1 MAGKDGIRVHIYGDY
16 DDKQINKAIKNLQSL
31 KSDAGNSESAFTK
44 LGKSAIGLGAA
55 FGVGFAGVNTLV
67 NVFRD
72 SIAEAQEA
80 IKVNAAT
87 AQIIKATGSAAN
99 VTADQVADL
108 SQRLSEQV
116 AVDDE
121 LIQSSANLILTF
133 KNVRNEGTGL
143 AAIFDRTVLAA
154 QDLAAAGFGDA
165 ESAAKMLG
173 KALNDPERGLTAL
186 SRAGVTF
193 TQQQKDQ
200 IKTLIQGGDV
210 LAAQQVI
217 LAEVESQVGGVAGA
231 TATGIDRFTVYFDN
245 LKEEIGLAILPFINA
260 LINGVIPAIST
271 VTDLVRNS
279 SKFFEEN
286 KTAVIL
292 ATTAVIAL
300 TGAMLAN
307 RIGGVAFAIQYGINT
322 AVTGAYTVA
331 ANLARIATVG
341 LMGAMKAIP
350 FVAIAT
356 AVVGLVT
363 ALDQGAEAQEA
374 WRKEQENTL
383 RATNGLRDET
393 GKFTDKAIALG
404 TASRFAHLSQRDL
417 NGSISGTV
425 GSAITAGNAMEGLT
439 KKTWGLADAVLGAYR
454 EFIKFAQVSAAST
467 KTTADQA
474 ERGIEAASALD
485 TLAEATDRTTGS
497 SRSAADAVEKLKVKW
512 QEATA
517 FITEDVTGLAL
528 TIRGKTQQI
537 SGDLVD
543 NFQNKLTAFRGVV
556 AEQTSII
563 NEAQSTLDAYAQSV
577 SNTILG
583 KLNFATA
590 DATGTPLTPEQI
602 VNLMLGDTAE
612 QQGAVTALANSGLM
626 TQLPEALAQKILNLP
641 ATAAIG
647 LVDYLTQNPEALAR
661 LTENY
666 NKLATDSLTLLGI
679 PMANAFAKIGDIA
692 AVAMIADAQ
701 KQIKESAA
709 AFKRYVKNQ
718 LGTTITID
726 VKYNYINPPG
736 GTPSIEERANGG
748 PVSRGTPYVVG
759 ERGPELFI
767 PDISGT
773 IIPNGGAGGRATSGS
788 MITVNVTAGMGTDG
802 AQVGEQIVSALRA
815 YERRNGALPIT
826 VAS

>member
-1 MAGKDGIRVHIYGDY
+1 VAKSPINVTISGDY
-16 DDKQINKAIKNLQSL
+16 NDRDIKKAIRDLQSL
-31 KSDAGNSESAFTK
+31 TKESDSSESRFSK
-44 LGKSAIGLGAA
+44 LGKSAIGMGAA
-55 FGVGFAGVNTLV
+55 FGIGFAGVQGLANA
-67 NVFRD
+67 FRD

-87 AQIIKATGSAAN
+87 EQIIKSTGAAAN
-99 VTADQVADL
+99 VTAEQVADL
-108 SQRLSEQV
+108 SQRLSEQI

-121 LIQSSANLILTF
+121 LIQTSANLVLTF
-133 KNVRNEGTGL
+133 KNIKNEGSGL

-186 SRAGVTF
+186 GRAGVTF

-200 IKTLIQGGDV
+200 IKVLTEGGDV

-217 LAEVESQVGGVAGA
+217 LGEVESQVGGVAGA
-231 TATGIDRFTVYFDN
+231 TATGIDRFNVYFAN
-245 LKEEIGLAILPFINA
+245 LKEEIGLALLPFINA
-260 LINGVIPAIST
+260 LINGVIPAISA
-271 VTDLVRNS
+271 VSNLVRNS

-286 KTAVIL
+286 KTAIVL

-300 TGAMLAN
+300 TASMLAN
-307 RIGGVAFAIQYGINT
+307 RIGGIAFAIQYGINT

-331 ANLARIATVG
+331 ANAARIATIA

-363 ALDQGAEAQEA
+363 ALDQGAKSQEA

-383 RATNGLRDET
+383 RATNNLRDET
-393 GKFTDKAIALG
+393 GNFTKEAVALG
-404 TASRFAHLSQRDL
+404 VASRFAHLSQRDL

-425 GSAITAGNAMEGLT
+425 GAAIAAGNEIEVLT
-439 KKTWGLADAVLGAYR
+439 KKTWGAADAAFGAYK
-454 EFIKFAQVSAAST
+454 EFIKFAQVAANTT
-467 KTTADQA
+467 KATADQA
-474 ERGIEAASALD
+474 ERGIEAANSLD
-485 TLAEATDRTTGS
+485 TLAGATDRATGS

-517 FITEDVTGLAL
+517 LITEDVTGLAL

-543 NFQNKLTAFRGVV
+543 NFQNKLEAFRGVV

-563 NEAQSTLDAYAQSV
+563 NAAQGTLDAYAQSV
-577 SNTILG
+577 SDTILG

-641 ATAAIG
+641 ATAAVS
-647 LVDYLTQNPEALAR
+647 LVDYLTQNPEALAK

-666 NKLATDSLTLLGI
+666 QKLATDSLTLLGI
-679 PMANAFAKIGDIA
+679 PMANAFAEIGDVS

-701 KQIKESAA
+701 KAIAASAK
-709 AFKRYVKNQ
+709 AFRRFVRDQ

-736 GTPSIEERANGG
+736 GTPSIEGRATGG

-767 PDISGT
+767 PDIGGT
-773 IIPNGGAGGRATSGS
+773 IIPNGGGGGGS
-788 MITVNVTAGMGTDG
+788 APGGGIVVNVNAGMGTDG
-802 AQVGEQIVSALRA
+802 AQVGQQIVEALRA
-815 YERRNGALPIT
+815 YQRRNGALPIT

>member
-1 MAGKDGIRVHIYGDY
+1 MAKSPINVTISGDY
-16 DDKQINKAIKNLQSL
+16 NDRDIKKAIRDLQSL
-31 KSDAGNSESAFTK
+31 TKESDSSESRFSK
-44 LGKSAIGLGAA
+44 LGKSAIGMGAA
-55 FGVGFAGVNTLV
+55 FGIGFAGVQGLANA
-67 NVFRD
+67 FRD

-87 AQIIKATGSAAN
+87 EQIIKSTGAAAN
-99 VTADQVADL
+99 VTAEQVADL
-108 SQRLSEQV
+108 SQRLSEQI

-121 LIQSSANLILTF
+121 LIQTSANLVLTF
-133 KNVRNEGTGL
+133 KNIKNEGSGL
-143 AAIFDRTVLAA
+143 AAVFDRTVLAA

-186 SRAGVTF
+186 GRAGVTF

-200 IKTLIQGGDV
+200 IKVLTEGGDV

-217 LAEVESQVGGVAGA
+217 LGEVESQVGGVAGA
-231 TATGIDRFTVYFDN
+231 TATGIDRFNVYFAN
-245 LKEEIGLAILPFINA
+245 LKEEIGLALLPFINA
-260 LINGVIPAIST
+260 LINGVIPAISA
-271 VTDLVRNS
+271 VSNLVRNS

-286 KTAVIL
+286 KTAIVL

-300 TGAMLAN
+300 TASMLAN

-331 ANLARIATVG
+331 ANAARIATIA

-363 ALDQGAEAQEA
+363 ALDQGAKSQEA

-383 RATNGLRDET
+383 RATNNLRDET
-393 GKFTDKAIALG
+393 GNFTKEAVALG
-404 TASRFAHLSQRDL
+404 VASRFAHLSQRDL

-425 GSAITAGNAMEGLT
+425 GAAIAAGNEIEVLT
-439 KKTWGLADAVLGAYR
+439 KKTWGAADAAFGAYK
-454 EFIKFAQVSAAST
+454 EFIKFAQVAANTT
-467 KTTADQA
+467 KATADQA
-474 ERGIEAASALD
+474 ERGIEAANSLD
-485 TLAEATDRTTGS
+485 TLAGATDRATGS

-517 FITEDVTGLAL
+517 LITEDVTGLAL

-543 NFQNKLTAFRGVV
+543 NFQNKLEAFRGVV

-563 NEAQSTLDAYAQSV
+563 NAAQGTLDAYAQSV
-577 SNTILG
+577 SDTILG

-641 ATAAIG
+641 ATAAVG
-647 LVDYLTQNPEALAR
+647 LVNYLTQNPEALAK

-666 NKLATDSLTLLGI
+666 QKLATDSLTLLGI
-679 PMANAFAKIGDIA
+679 PMANAFAEIGDVS

-701 KQIKESAA
+701 KAIKKSAA
-709 AFKRYVKNQ
+709 AFTKFVKDQ

-736 GTPSIEERANGG
+736 GTPSIEGRATGG

-759 ERGPELFI
+759 ERGPELFV
-767 PDISGT
+767 PDIGGT
-773 IIPNGGAGGRATSGS
+773 IIPNGGGGGGS
-788 MITVNVTAGMGTDG
+788 APGGGIVVNVNAGMGTDG
-802 AQVGEQIVSALRA
+802 VQVGQQIVEALRA
-815 YERRNGALPIT
+815 YQRRNGALPIK
-826 VAS
+826 VAL

>member
-1 MAGKDGIRVHIYGDY
+1 VAKSPINVTISGDY
-16 DDKQINKAIKNLQSL
+16 NDRDIKKAIRDLQSL
-31 KSDAGNSESAFTK
+31 TKESDSSESRFSK
-44 LGKSAIGLGAA
+44 LGKSAIGMGAA
-55 FGVGFAGVNTLV
+55 FGIGFAGVQGLANA
-67 NVFRD
+67 FRD

-87 AQIIKATGSAAN
+87 EQIIKSTGAAAN
-99 VTADQVADL
+99 VTAEQVADL
-108 SQRLSEQV
+108 SQRLSEQI

-121 LIQSSANLILTF
+121 LIQTSANLVLTF
-133 KNVRNEGTGL
+133 KNIKNEGSGL
-143 AAIFDRTVLAA
+143 AAVFDRTVLAA

-186 SRAGVTF
+186 GRAGVTF

-200 IKTLIQGGDV
+200 IKVLTEGGDV

-217 LAEVESQVGGVAGA
+217 LGEVESQVGGVAGA
-231 TATGIDRFTVYFDN
+231 TATGIDRFNVYFAN
-245 LKEEIGLAILPFINA
+245 LKEEIGLALLPFINA
-260 LINGVIPAIST
+260 LINGVIPAISA
-271 VTDLVRNS
+271 VSNLVRNS

-286 KTAVIL
+286 KTAIVL

-300 TGAMLAN
+300 TASMLAN

-331 ANLARIATVG
+331 ANAARIATIA

-363 ALDQGAEAQEA
+363 ALDQGAKSQEA

-383 RATNGLRDET
+383 RATNNLRDET
-393 GKFTDKAIALG
+393 GNFTKEAVALG
-404 TASRFAHLSQRDL
+404 VASRFAHLSQRDL

-425 GSAITAGNAMEGLT
+425 GAAIAAGNEIEVLT
-439 KKTWGLADAVLGAYR
+439 KKTWGAADAAFGAYK
-454 EFIKFAQVSAAST
+454 EFIKFAQVAANTT
-467 KTTADQA
+467 KATADQA
-474 ERGIEAASALD
+474 ERGIEAANSLD
-485 TLAEATDRTTGS
+485 TLAGATDRATGS

-517 FITEDVTGLAL
+517 LITEDVTGLAL

-543 NFQNKLTAFRGVV
+543 NFQNKLEAFRGVV

-563 NEAQSTLDAYAQSV
+563 NAAQGTLDAYAQSV
-577 SNTILG
+577 SDTILG

-641 ATAAIG
+641 ATAAVG
-647 LVDYLTQNPEALAR
+647 LVNYLTQNPEALAK

-666 NKLATDSLTLLGI
+666 QKLATDSLTLLGI
-679 PMANAFAKIGDIA
+679 PMANAFAEIGDVS

-701 KQIKESAA
+701 KAIKKSAA
-709 AFKRYVKNQ
+709 AFTKFVKDQ

-736 GTPSIEERANGG
+736 GTPSIEGRATGG

-759 ERGPELFI
+759 ERGPELFV
-767 PDISGT
+767 PDIGGT
-773 IIPNGGAGGRATSGS
+773 IIPNGGGGGGS
-788 MITVNVTAGMGTDG
+788 APGGGIVVNVNAGMGTDG
-802 AQVGEQIVSALRA
+802 VQVGQQIVEALRA
-815 YERRNGALPIT
+815 YQRRNGALPIK
-826 VAS
+826 VAL